1 MLSYIDFY
9 YTIDYTE
16 NVQLTGHLI
25 QKAIDYGK
33 FNFVFGDS
41 NRNTLSRYGYTFHGS
56 LT

>member
-1 MLSYIDFY
+1 MLRYIDFY